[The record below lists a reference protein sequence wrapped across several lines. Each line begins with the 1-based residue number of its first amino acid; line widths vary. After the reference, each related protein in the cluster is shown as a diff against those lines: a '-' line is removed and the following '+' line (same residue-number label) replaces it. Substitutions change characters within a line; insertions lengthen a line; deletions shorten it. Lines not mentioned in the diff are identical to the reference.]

1 MEDIC
6 TSMIKSEVLFLI
18 PILFSV
24 RKNLEMV
31 KEGKISKRV
40 FIGWYTLCLIVCGVY
55 EFTECAPGTSVIDTI
70 FTSIIQGLLIGSFS
84 LNLKNIN
91 MVNFKLKKRK
101 VFLKLKRTLT
111 K

>member
-40 FIGWYTLCLIVCGVY
+40 FIGW
-55 EFTECAPGTSVIDTI
+55 
-70 FTSIIQGLLIGSFS
+70 
-84 LNLKNIN
+84 
-91 MVNFKLKKRK
+91 
-101 VFLKLKRTLT
+101 
-111 K
+111 